1 NTPVPHHHDS
11 RAIDLAVLDMAG
23 TTIADNGIVERTVN
37 EALHLAGLDAIT
49 PETLRPLR
57 GMAKTDMFNRLAPD
71 PRKAADAHRNFIDLM
86 LKAVLAGELPA
97 KDGAE
102 TVLVS
107 LRERGVKTCLMT
119 GFDAT
124 VQDALLETLGW
135 RDLIDLTVAQSATLR
150 GRPYPDLIL
159 TAVIELGIDAVQ
171 RVLVAGDTAND
182 LLAGTRSGAGHVI
195 GVLGGAHQR
204 EQLQAAPH
212 TAIATNLNEVLI
224 NLA

>member
-1 NTPVPHHHDS
+1 MPDRDNSPV
-11 RAIDLAVLDMAG
+11 IDLAVLDMAG
-23 TTIADNGIVERTVN
+23 TTIADNGVVERAVD
-37 EALHLAGLDAIT
+37 EALSRAGLDAIS

-57 GMAKTDMFNRLAPD
+57 GMAKTDMFRRLAPD
-71 PRKAADAHRNFIDLM
+71 PHKAADAHRNFVDLM

-102 TVLVS
+102 AVLVS

-119 GFDAT
+119 GFDAA

-135 RDLIDLTVAQSATLR
+135 RDLIDLTVAQSGTLR

-159 TAVIELGIDAVQ
+159 TAVIKLGIDAVQ

-182 LLAGTRSGAGHVI
+182 LLAGTRSGAGRVI
-195 GVLGGAHQR
+195 GVLGGAHER

-212 TAIATNLNEVLI
+212 TTIAANLEELLV
-224 NLA
+224 NLT

>member
-1 NTPVPHHHDS
+1 MPHHDHS
-11 RAIDLAVLDMAG
+11 PAIDLAVLDMAG
-23 TTIADNGIVERTVN
+23 TTIADNGIVERAVD
-37 EALHLAGLDAIT
+37 EALFLAGLDAIT

-71 PRKAADAHRNFIDLM
+71 PHKASEAHQNFVELM

-97 KDGAE
+97 RDGAE
-102 TVLVS
+102 EVLVA

-119 GFDAT
+119 GFDLA
-124 VQDALLETLGW
+124 VQGALLDTLGW
-135 RDLIDLTVAQSATLR
+135 RDLVDLTVAQSGTLR
-150 GRPYPDLIL
+150 GRPYPDMIL
-159 TAVIELGIDAVQ
+159 TAVISLGIDAVQ

-204 EQLQAAPH
+204 EQLEAAPH
-212 TAIATNLNEVLI
+212 TAIADNLGEVLV
-224 NLA
+224 NFD

>member
-1 NTPVPHHHDS
+1 MPNHDNTPM
-11 RAIDLAVLDMAG
+11 IDLAVLDMAG
-23 TTIADNGIVERTVN
+23 TTIADNGIVERVVD
-37 EALHLAGLDAIT
+37 EALSLAGLGPIT

-57 GMAKTDMFNRLAPD
+57 GMAKTDMFSRLAPD
-71 PRKAADAHRNFIDLM
+71 PHKATEAHRHFVDLM
-86 LKAVLAGELPA
+86 LGAVLAGELPA
-97 KDGAE
+97 RDGAE

-119 GFDAT
+119 GFDPA
-124 VQDALLETLGW
+124 VQEALLDTLGW
-135 RDLIDLTVAQSATLR
+135 RDLIDLTVAQSGTLR

-159 TAVIELGIDAVQ
+159 TAVIRLGIDAVQ
-171 RVLVAGDTAND
+171 NVLVAGDTAND

-195 GVLGGAHQR
+195 GVLGGAHER

-212 TAIATNLNEVLI
+212 TAITADLEELVA

>member
-1 NTPVPHHHDS
+1 MPHHDNS
-11 RAIDLAVLDMAG
+11 PGIDLAVLDMAG
-23 TTIADNGIVERTVN
+23 TTIADNGIVERAVD
-37 EALHLAGLDAIT
+37 EALSLAGIDAIT

-57 GMAKTDMFNRLAPD
+57 GMAKTDMFNRLASD
-71 PRKAADAHRNFIDLM
+71 PYKAAEAHRNFVDLM

-119 GFDAT
+119 GFDAA
-124 VQDALLETLGW
+124 VQDALLDTLGW
-135 RDLIDLTVAQSATLR
+135 RDLVDLTVAQSGTLR

-159 TAVIELGIDAVQ
+159 TAVIKLGIDAVQ
-171 RVLVAGDTAND
+171 HVLVAGDTAND

-195 GVLGGAHQR
+195 GVLGGAHGR
-204 EQLQAAPH
+204 EQLEAVPH
-212 TAIATNLNEVLI
+212 TAIAASLEEVLV

>member
-1 NTPVPHHHDS
+1 M
-11 RAIDLAVLDMAG
+11 IDLAVLDMAG
-23 TTIADNGIVERTVN
+23 TTIADNGIVERAVDK
-37 EALHLAGLDAIT
+37 ALSLAGLDAIT

-71 PRKAADAHRNFIDLM
+71 PYKAAQAHQNFVDLM

-97 KDGAE
+97 RDGAE
-102 TVLVS
+102 EVLVA

-119 GFDAT
+119 GFDAA
-124 VQDALLETLGW
+124 VQDALLDTLGW
-135 RDLIDLTVAQSATLR
+135 RDLVDLTVAQSGTLR

-159 TAVIELGIDAVQ
+159 AAVIGLGIDAVQ

-195 GVLGGAHQR
+195 GVLGGAHER
-204 EQLQAAPH
+204 EQLEAAPH
-212 TAIATNLNEVLI
+212 TAIADNLGEVLV
-224 NLA
+224 NFD

>member
-1 NTPVPHHHDS
+1 MPHHDNS
-11 RAIDLAVLDMAG
+11 PGIDLAVLDMAG
-23 TTIADNGIVERTVN
+23 TTIADNGIVERAVD
-37 EALHLAGLDAIT
+37 EALSLAGLDAIT

-71 PRKAADAHRNFIDLM
+71 SHKAAEAHRNFVDLM

-119 GFDAT
+119 GFDAA
-124 VQDALLETLGW
+124 VQDVLLDTLGW
-135 RDLIDLTVAQSATLR
+135 RDLVDLTVAQSGTLR

-159 TAVIELGIDAVQ
+159 TAVIKLGIDAVQ
-171 RVLVAGDTAND
+171 HVLVAGDTAND

-195 GVLGGAHQR
+195 GVLGGAHGR
-204 EQLQAAPH
+204 EQLEAVPH
-212 TAIATNLNEVLI
+212 TAIAASLEEVLV